1 MYKWIER
8 SQGDDPEW
16 YLDES
21 RTPKRNANKLDHKLE
36 TVIVQTREELVR
48 RDKPE
53 TRYAYH
59 GAVAIHQR
67 LDQLGYRLKPHPSTI
82 NRVLKRND
90 LIDPRQAS
98 VDPTEPKVYCP
109 DIRPD
114 HPGQLHELDLVTPRY
129 ISGYGRV
136 ISVNRVDVFSSEANL
151 DQFLSKAAESIIQ
164 FVIND
169 WKEYAKPSFLK
180 IDNESSFR
188 GSLYHPRTFGKLTR
202 FCLNFGVQ
210 MIFIPFSE
218 PWRNPYVES
227 FNGRFN
233 DQVWLSQ
240 KIRNLEHLKE
250 ESRCFRDQHNNYQRY
265 KKDQFGKQQS
275 RSFTLSRFP
284 KRFAFDP
291 SIELPITPGK
301 IHFIRWVNEKGY
313 ISILNESFFVDK
325 NLCCE
330 YVWSTIDTAKQ
341 TLTMYYKASE
351 RAPRLQVKTI
361 EYKLREPV
369 KVKRPPNH
377 FF

>member
-16 YLDES
+16 YLDMS
-21 RTPKRNANKLDHKLE
+21 LAPPNGTRTNSITSD
-36 TVIVQTREELVR
+36 TVIVQTREEWVR
-48 RDKPE
+48 WDKPE

-98 VDPTEPKVYCP
+98 VDPTEPKVYYP

-114 HPGQLHELDLVTPRY
+114 HPGQLHELDLVTPDY

-188 GSLYHPRTFGKLTR
+188 GS
-202 FCLNFGVQ
+202 
-210 MIFIPFSE
+210 
-218 PWRNPYVES
+218 
-227 FNGRFN
+227 
-233 DQVWLSQ
+233 
-240 KIRNLEHLKE
+240 
-250 ESRCFRDQHNNYQRY
+250 
-265 KKDQFGKQQS
+265 
-275 RSFTLSRFP
+275 
-284 KRFAFDP
+284 
-291 SIELPITPGK
+291 
-301 IHFIRWVNEKGY
+301 
-313 ISILNESFFVDK
+313 
-325 NLCCE
+325 
-330 YVWSTIDTAKQ
+330 
-341 TLTMYYKASE
+341 
-351 RAPRLQVKTI
+351 
-361 EYKLREPV
+361 
-369 KVKRPPNH
+369 RPPTDLRQAHTVLSELWRSDDLYSVQRALAQSLRGELQRPLQRPSMAFTENTKPRALEGRIAMLP
-377 FF
+377 